1 MVSCCSKADKRAKR
15 GQDHPGAREPATCP
29 TRGQVAIGEDP
40 EPKSR
45 DGAIFALR
53 RGPEGRERV
62 PDCPFRN
69 IRLYNRNYA
78 CWFGQRQV
86 ASKSQRKATSA
97 HRRRAAAR
105 GLVRLEVQAPRK
117 DVELVRTVVET
128 LRGEPEKAEAL
139 RSTLEKAL
147 VNPGEMTAFDIFGSD
162 LPDEAFAGVFDRPHE
177 RDWRKLKL

>member
-15 GQDHPGAREPATCP
+15 GQGHPRARELATYPAP
-29 TRGQVAIGEDP
+29 GQVDRRRSGTP
-40 EPKSR
+40 SR
-45 DGAIFALR
+45 DAAICALR
-53 RGPEGRERV
+53 RGPQGRERL
-62 PDCPFRN
+62 PDCLFRN
-69 IRLYNRNYA
+69 VRLYNRNYT

-86 ASKSQRKATSA
+86 ASRSQRKATSA

-128 LRGEPEKAEAL
+128 LRGEPEKAKVL

-162 LPDEAFAGVFDRPHE
+162 LPDEAFAGVFD
-177 RDWRKLKL
+177 